1 VPRLRFTAKKYL
13 KDVGHSYRSSGDII
27 QMPKLIFIKSDGSAH
42 DFDVANGTTIMEA
55 GRDANMGIEGTCGGS
70 LSCATCHVVFDAD
83 DYVRVGPP
91 SEDEMDMLDLAFNV
105 TETSRLGCQIKM
117 SDELDGL
124 TAKVPEEF

>member
-1 VPRLRFTAKKYL
+1 
-13 KDVGHSYRSSGDII
+13 
-27 QMPKLIFIKSDGSAH
+27 MPKLIFIKSDGSAH
-42 DFDVANGTTIMEA
+42 DFDVASGATIMEV

-70 LSCATCHVVFDAD
+70 LSCATCHVVFDD
-83 DYVRVGPP
+83 DNYMRVGPP

-105 TETSRLGCQIKM
+105 TKTSRLGCQIKM

>member
-1 VPRLRFTAKKYL
+1 
-13 KDVGHSYRSSGDII
+13 
-27 QMPKLIFIKSDGSAH
+27 MPKLIFIKSDGSTH

-70 LSCATCHVVFDAD
+70 LSCATCHVVFGAD

-124 TAKVPEEF
+124 TAKVPDEF

>member
-1 VPRLRFTAKKYL
+1 
-13 KDVGHSYRSSGDII
+13 
-27 QMPKLIFIKSDGSAH
+27 
-42 DFDVANGTTIMEA
+42 MEA

-70 LSCATCHVVFDAD
+70 LSCATCHVVFGAD
-83 DYVRVGPP
+83 DYARVGPP

>member
-1 VPRLRFTAKKYL
+1 
-13 KDVGHSYRSSGDII
+13 
-27 QMPKLIFIKSDGSAH
+27 MPKLIFIKSDGSKH
-42 DFDVANGTTIMEA
+42 DFDVENGASIMEA

-70 LSCATCHVVFDAD
+70 LSCATCHVVFSDD

>member
-1 VPRLRFTAKKYL
+1 
-13 KDVGHSYRSSGDII
+13 
-27 QMPKLIFIKSDGSAH
+27 MPKVTFIKSDGSAY
-42 DFDVANGTTIMEA
+42 DFDVTNGTSIMEA

-70 LSCATCHVVFDAD
+70 LSCATCHVVFGAD
-83 DYVRVGPP
+83 DYARVGPP

>member
-1 VPRLRFTAKKYL
+1 
-13 KDVGHSYRSSGDII
+13 
-27 QMPKLIFIKSDGSAH
+27 MPKLIFIKSDGSTH
-42 DFDVANGTTIMEA
+42 DFDVVNGTTIMEA

-70 LSCATCHVVFDAD
+70 LSCATCHVVFGAD